1 MTVKRSLAA
10 LGLTITTLVLAACG
24 GGGSANPLGSPAPPS
39 GGASSGGG
47 APIVVGSANFTES
60 QVLSEIYAQALKA
73 KGLDASTKPN
83 IGSRE
88 VYIKALEDN
97 SIQVVPEYTGNLL
110 LYIDK
115 SATATTQ
122 EELANAL
129 PAALQSQNLKIGQVS
144 AAADQDV
151 YVVTKEFSQQNSL
164 TSLADL
170 KKVSQN
176 MVLGGPSELAQRP
189 YGPEGL
195 KGIYGATLKQF
206 KPYDS
211 PAVKT
216 KDMLDGKI
224 QLGEYFTTDSAIA
237 DNGFVPLADPQSMIL
252 PQNVVPLLR
261 GDVADNPQVKAALD
275 PVQAALTTEELTALN
290 KQVDVDRDDPDQVA
304 GEWLKSKGLA

>member
-1 MTVKRSLAA
+1 MTIKRSLAA

-24 GGGSANPLGSPAPPS
+24 GGSANPLGSSAPPS
-39 GGASSGGG
+39 GAASSGGT
-47 APIVVGSANFTES
+47 PIVVGAANFTES
-60 QVLSEIYAQALKA
+60 QVLAEVYAQALKA
-73 KGLDASTKPN
+73 KGLDASTKPP

-88 VYIKALEDN
+88 VYLKALQDN
-97 SIQVVPEYTGNLL
+97 SIQIVPEYTGNLL
-110 LYIDK
+110 KFVDPK
-115 SATATTQ
+115 ATATTQ

-129 PAALQSQNLKIGQVS
+129 PAALPSGLKVGKVS

-151 YVVTKEFSQQNSL
+151 YVVTKEFSQQNNL

-170 KKVSQN
+170 SKVSSN
-176 MVLGGPSELAQRP
+176 IVLGGPSELAQRP

-195 KGIYGATLKQF
+195 KGVYGATLKQF

-216 KDMLDGKI
+216 KDLLDGKL
-224 QLGEYFTTDSAIA
+224 QMAEYFTTDSAIA

-252 PQNVVPLLR
+252 PQNVVPLMR
-261 GDVADNPQVKAALD
+261 GDVADNPQVTAALD

-290 KQVDVDRDDPDQVA
+290 KQVDVDKMDPNEVA
-304 GEWLKSKGLA
+304 GAWLKSKGLA

>member
-1 MTVKRSLAA
+1 MTIKRSLAA

-24 GGGSANPLGSPAPPS
+24 GGSANPLGSSAPPS
-39 GGASSGGG
+39 GSAGGTST
-47 APIVVGSANFTES
+47 PIVVGSANFTES
-60 QVLSEIYAQALKA
+60 QILAEVYAQALTA
-73 KGLDASTKPN
+73 KGLQASTKPN

-88 VYIKALEDN
+88 VYLKALADS
-97 SIQVVPEYTGNLL
+97 SIQIVPEYTGNLL
-110 LYIDK
+110 LFVNK

-129 PAALQSQNLKIGQVS
+129 PTALQPQNLKIGKIS

-151 YVVTKEFSQQNSL
+151 YVVTKEFSQQNNL

-170 KKVSQN
+170 SKVSSN
-176 MVLGGPSELAQRP
+176 VVLGGPSELATRA

-195 KGIYGATLKQF
+195 KGVYGATLKQF

-216 KDMLDGKI
+216 KDLLDGKI
-224 QLGEYFTTDSAIA
+224 QMGEYFTTESAIA

-252 PQNVVPLLR
+252 PQNVVPLMR
-261 GDVADNPQVKAALD
+261 GDVADNPQVTAALD
-275 PVQAALTTEELTALN
+275 PVQAALTTDELTALN
-290 KQVDVDRDDPDQVA
+290 KQVDVDKMDPNEVA
-304 GEWLKSKGLA
+304 AAWLKSKGIA